1 VQRQLTLGPVRAN
14 VAERTP
20 QVRTSNV
27 RGCVQAERA
36 RRGEGMRQLEH
47 APRQAVAQD
56 ARGRQPHADIDPA
69 RVAAKG
75 RNQHQASHAI
85 RMLAR
90 QSERHWTAER
100 LTADVRGRIMVTVRV
115 EHRER
120 AACET
125 AEAAGGSIH
134 GVIEPQRP
142 QARQDRRGNASP
154 QPGIAVK
161 AWDNQYTR
169 YTRLTCGI
177 RFPHVRC
184 VWTIPHRGL
193 SGAAMLSAVKAHL
206 AVREVRL
213 NAPNLSSV
221 DRHGLRLWLRLRWHR
236 DMNLEDAVSQIRL
249 NLF

>member
-20 QVRTSNV
+20 QVRASDM

-36 RRGEGMRQLEH
+36 WHGQGMRELEH
-47 APRQAVAQD
+47 APRQAVAQH

-75 RNQHQASHAI
+75 R
-85 RMLAR
+85 
-90 QSERHWTAER
+90 E
-100 LTADVRGRIMVTVRV
+100 
-115 EHRER
+115 
-120 AACET
+120 
-125 AEAAGGSIH
+125 GSIH